1 MQREKAKWNERI
13 RILREHRKISQGKI
27 AGLLQISQRTY
38 SDYESGRLRIPV
50 TKLIFLARYYDCSM
64 DYISG
69 VSNVHKPFPLF

>member
-13 RILREHRKISQGKI
+13 RILREHRKISQGEI

-38 SDYESGRLRIPV
+38 SDYESGRL
-50 TKLIFLARYYDCSM
+50 LLARYYDCSM